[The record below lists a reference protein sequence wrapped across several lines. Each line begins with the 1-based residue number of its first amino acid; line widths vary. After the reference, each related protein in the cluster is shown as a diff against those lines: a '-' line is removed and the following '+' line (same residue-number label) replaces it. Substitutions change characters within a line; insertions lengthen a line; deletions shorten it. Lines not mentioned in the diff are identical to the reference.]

1 MHEQNLQTI
10 DGPTQ
15 AECSHITGLL
25 TDRKLDQAARFTE
38 QLVDKY
44 PGQKTLQLSLALIH
58 TVAGNHALAIPLL
71 TELGALT
78 NRISNR

>member
-15 AECSHITGLL
+15 AERSHITGLL

-38 QLVDKY
+38 HLVDKY
-44 PGQKTLQLSLALIH
+44 PGQKTLQLSL
-58 TVAGNHALAIPLL
+58 P
-71 TELGALT
+71 
-78 NRISNR
+78 

>member
-10 DGPTQ
+10 DRPTQ
-15 AECSHITGLL
+15 AGRSHITGLL

-44 PGQKTLQLSLALIH
+44 LGQKTLQLSLALTHIG
-58 TVAGNHALAIPLL
+58 AGNPRAGGVLRA
-71 TELGALT
+71 
-78 NRISNR
+78 